1 MDKVAMISGANR
13 GIGLEIARELHRRG
27 YRLSLGV
34 RDPASF
40 HPEFDAFV
48 SPYEAREV
56 DAGRRWV
63 DATIAQ
69 FGRLDVLVSNA
80 GICRMITFENGTDA
94 LLDET
99 FDINVKAP
107 FRLVQAALPHL
118 RRAGNARFVQ
128 LASLSG
134 KRVKNLNVGY
144 QMSKHAVIALNHAVR
159 RAGWD
164 DGVRATAICPGYVNT
179 DMAAGIADLPPD
191 AMTQP
196 RDLALIVANTI
207 ELPNSASVAEVLVNC
222 RHEDLF

>member
-1 MDKVAMISGANR
+1 MDKVAMISGGNR

-48 SPYEAREV
+48 SPYEARDV

-63 DATIAQ
+63 DATIAR